1 MSNIAPLT
9 HQKLVSLIM
18 KKSFILIILILV
30 LSLSLNA
37 QDYKTCVGLR
47 AGIPYGLTIK
57 HFMSETNAVEG
68 ILASN
73 WGGFVA
79 TALYE
84 KERWTGHYPALN
96 WYWGF
101 GAHVGFWDEG
111 ANRYVNSTYTG
122 SVIGVD
128 GVLGIEYTFDEIPLN
143 LSLDVLPS
151 VNLIGSTG
159 WGGINGAL
167 SIRYVF

>member
-1 MSNIAPLT
+1 
-9 HQKLVSLIM
+9 M
-18 KKSFILIILILV
+18 KKSFIIV
-30 LSLSLNA
+30 LFLLFSGLYLNA
-37 QDYKTCVGLR
+37 QDYKTSLGLR
-47 AGIPYGLTIK
+47 AGLPYGLTIK
-57 HFMSETNAVEG
+57 HFLNEINALEG

-73 WGGFVA
+73 YGGFVA

-84 KERWTGHYPALN
+84 NEHWTGHYPGLN
-96 WYWGF
+96 WYWGA
-101 GAHVGFWDEG
+101 GAHAGFWDMG
-111 ANRYVNSTYTG
+111 ANKYVKSTYSG

-167 SIRYVF
+167 SVRYVF